1 MSTLILISI
10 LALASC
16 GMAYLTLSRRGVASG
31 RLARLSGP
39 SIEDVVDR
47 SRREAEES
55 ENLRQKLARLVAP
68 ISGRAAS
75 APGGETYDKVVVR
88 LAQAGFRDPS
98 SLAVYM
104 GSRIALA
111 LILTAI
117 PFIVPVFWGLSDIQ
131 FLEVVALAAG
141 AGFILPGMV
150 IDSRRKSRR
159 REINQALP
167 DAIDLMVVCVEAGL
181 GMAASLAR
189 VASEFAEI
197 SPVLAFEF
205 KLVVLETQ
213 AGKSVSDALRGL
225 IRRTGVDELNSLVSM
240 LIQTERFGT
249 SLASTLRVHAA
260 ALRTKRLQRA
270 EEAAQAAAVK
280 MLLPAVLLIFPAVLL
295 VMIGPGL
302 LRMIRTLG

>member
-1 MSTLILISI
+1 MTTVILISI
-10 LALASC
+10 LALAAC
-16 GMAYLTLSRRGVASG
+16 GMVYLTLSQRGVAAG

-39 SIEDVVDR
+39 GIEDAIDR
-47 SRREAEES
+47 SRKAVEES
-55 ENLRQKLARLVAP
+55 EDLRQKLARLVAP
-68 ISGRAAS
+68 ISGSTRD
-75 APGGETYDKVVVR
+75 PGGETYDKVVVR

-98 SLAVYM
+98 ALAVYM

-111 LILTAI
+111 LVLTAI
-117 PFIVPVFWGLSDIQ
+117 PFITPFFWGLSDIQ

-141 AGFILPGMV
+141 AGFILPGMW
-150 IDSRRKSRR
+150 IDSRRRSRQ

-181 GMAASLAR
+181 GMAASLSR
-189 VASEFAEI
+189 VAAEFTEI
-197 SPVLAFEF
+197 SPILAFEF

-225 IRRTGVDELNSLVSM
+225 IRRTGVEELNSLVSM

-249 SLASTLRVHAA
+249 SLARTLRVHAA

-270 EEAAQAAAVK
+270 EESAQAAAVK
-280 MLLPAVLLIFPAVLL
+280 MLLPAVLFIFPAVLL

-302 LRMIRTLG
+302 LRMMRTLG

>member
-1 MSTLILISI
+1 MSTFILLSI
-10 LALASC
+10 LALAAC
-16 GMAYLTLSRRGVASG
+16 GMAYLILSQRGVAPD

-39 SIEDVVDR
+39 GVEDTIDR
-47 SRREAEES
+47 SRRAAEES
-55 ENLRQKLARLVAP
+55 ENLRQKLGRLVAP
-68 ISGRAAS
+68 ISGS
-75 APGGETYDKVVVR
+75 TSNPGGETYDKVVVR

-98 SLAVYM
+98 ALAVYM
-104 GSRIALA
+104 GGRVALA
-111 LILTAI
+111 LVLTTI
-117 PFIVPVFWGLSDIQ
+117 PFVTPVFWGLSDMQ
-131 FLEVVALAAG
+131 FVEVVALAAG
-141 AGFILPGMV
+141 AGFILPGLL
-150 IDSRRKSRR
+150 IDSRRRSRQ
-159 REINQALP
+159 REISKALP

-189 VASEFAEI
+189 VAAEFAEI

-213 AGKSVSDALRGL
+213 AGKSVGDSLRGL

-260 ALRTKRLQRA
+260 ALRTRRLQRA
-270 EEAAQAAAVK
+270 EERAQAAAVK
-280 MLLPAVLLIFPAVLL
+280 MLLPAVLFIFPAVLL
-295 VMIGPGL
+295 VMMGPGL